1 MNDLR
6 SCLARLAMVGLCVS
20 WVGCGG
26 GDAPDAGSENLGAVD
41 APAPPVD
48 APAAPAKE
56 EGGEVAKAD
65 GAVAAPAP
73 GGDNVAAAEDKPG
86 EDKPGAATKGD
97 STGTTE
103 LFNMANNAPPP
114 PDPPAVSDAA
124 PNTPGGP
131 GGSGGMNPG
140 GMRPGMMTQNGAG
153 GSGGMR
159 GTRGSGMDQEG
170 GPGGSGAIGGL
181 AGMAGM
187 RMGGGGGSGYGMGGN
202 DTNAPANYTLPLT
215 AVTTFLNAVKSK
227 NKDRIA
233 DATALRS
240 VREAHSKSM
249 KQLFSNILDN
259 SISDEDVNDLAKQ
272 LEGYSIIGQN
282 TAVSSGQL
290 GIILGKSNGNYG
302 QYRRTITV
310 RHEAKGWK
318 VSDITGRSELE
329 GMRGVRLP
337 GMGRMPGR
345 RR

>member
-6 SCLARLAMVGLCVS
+6 SWLARLAMVGLCVS

-26 GDAPDAGSENLGAVD
+26 SDVPDPGSDNQAAAD
-41 APAPPVD
+41 APAPAGEGAPP
-48 APAAPAKE
+48 APAAPVKE

-65 GAVAAPAP
+65 APAGAPAAGGETTAAAP
-73 GGDNVAAAEDKPG
+73 AAEDKPG
-86 EDKPGAATKGD
+86 EDKTGATKGD

-114 PDPPAVSDAA
+114 PDPPAVSEAA
-124 PNTPGGP
+124 PSTPGAPGGSAGMRPGMGGPGGP
-131 GGSGGMNPG
+131 GGG
-140 GMRPGMMTQNGAG
+140 RGAAG
-153 GSGGMR
+153 TGIGS
-159 GTRGSGMDQEG
+159 EG
-170 GPGGSGAIGGL
+170 GPGGSGALGGL

-187 RMGGGGGSGYGMGGN
+187 RMPGGGGGGWGSGSGS
-202 DTNAPANYTLPLT
+202 DTNAPANYTMPMT
-215 AVTTFLNAVKSK
+215 AVMTFMNAVKSK
-227 NKDRIA
+227 DKDRIA

-240 VREAHSKSM
+240 VQMAHSKGM

-259 SISDEDVNDLAKQ
+259 SISDEDVKELAKQ
-272 LEGYSIIGQN
+272 LEGYQIIGQN

-290 GIILGKSNGNYG
+290 GIIIGKSNGNFG

-318 VSDITGRSELE
+318 VADITGRSELE

-337 GMGRMPGR
+337 GMGRGTGR

>member
-6 SCLARLAMVGLCVS
+6 SWLARLAMVGLCVS

-26 GDAPDAGSENLGAVD
+26 SDVPDAATDNQAAAD
-41 APAPPVD
+41 APPVEG
-48 APAAPAKE
+48 APPVPAAPAKE

-65 GAVAAPAP
+65 APAP
-73 GGDNVAAAEDKPG
+73 GGETTAAAPAAEDKPG
-86 EDKPGAATKGD
+86 EDKPGATKGD

-114 PDPPAVSDAA
+114 PDPPAVSEAA
-124 PNTPGGP
+124 PSTPGAP
-131 GGSGGMNPG
+131 GGSGGMT
-140 GMRPGMMTQNGAG
+140 PGMMGQGG
-153 GSGGMR
+153 RGGPGGPRSPSGSGLAA
-159 GTRGSGMDQEG
+159 EG
-170 GPGGSGAIGGL
+170 GPGGSGALGGL

-187 RMGGGGGSGYGMGGN
+187 RMPGGGSGGWGGGS
-202 DTNAPANYTLPLT
+202 DTNAPANYTMPMT
-215 AVTTFLNAVKSK
+215 AVVTFMNAVKAK
-227 NKDRIA
+227 DKDRIA

-240 VREAHSKSM
+240 VQMAHSKGM

-259 SISDEDVNDLAKQ
+259 SISDEDVNELAKQ
-272 LEGYSIIGQN
+272 LDGYQIIGQN

-290 GIILGKSNGNYG
+290 GIIIGRSNGNFG

-318 VSDITGRSELE
+318 VADITGRSELE

-337 GMGRMPGR
+337 GMGRSTGR

>member
-26 GDAPDAGSENLGAVD
+26 SDAPDPGSDNQA
-41 APAPPVD
+41 AVD
-48 APAAPAKE
+48 APAAPAEGAPAAPAKE
-56 EGGEVAKAD
+56 DGGEVAKAD
-65 GAVAAPAP
+65 GTVAAPAP
-73 GGDNVAAAEDKPG
+73 GGDTTAAAEDKPG
-86 EDKPGAATKGD
+86 EDKPGAAKGD

-124 PNTPGGP
+124 PSTPGAP
-131 GGSGGMNPG
+131 A
-140 GMRPGMMTQNGAG
+140 GMRPGMMGPGGPGGPGGPRGAG
-153 GSGGMR
+153 LV
-159 GTRGSGMDQEG
+159 QEG
-170 GPGGSGAIGGL
+170 GPGGSGALGGL

-187 RMGGGGGSGYGMGGN
+187 RMGGGGSGMGGN
-202 DTNAPANYTLPLT
+202 DTNAPANYTMPLT

-337 GMGRMPGR
+337 TMGRNTGR

>member
-26 GDAPDAGSENLGAVD
+26 GDAPDAASENLGSVD
-41 APAPPVD
+41 APAPSAD

-73 GGDNVAAAEDKPG
+73 GGDTTAAAEDKPG

-114 PDPPAVSDAA
+114 PDPPAVTDAA
-124 PNTPGGP
+124 PGTPGAP
-131 GGSGGMNPG
+131 GGSGGMVG
-140 GMRPGMMTQNGAG
+140 AMKPGMMAPN
-153 GSGGMR
+153 GSGGPGAMR
-159 GTRGSGMDQEG
+159 GPGGRGIAEEG

-187 RMGGGGGSGYGMGGN
+187 RMGGGGGGYGMGGN
-202 DTNAPANYTLPLT
+202 DSNAPANYTMPLT

-240 VREAHSKSM
+240 VQMAHSKGM

-259 SISDEDVNDLAKQ
+259 SISDDDVNDLAKQ
-272 LEGYSIIGQN
+272 LEGYQIIGQN

-290 GIILGKSNGNYG
+290 GIIIGKSNGNYG

-318 VSDITGRSELE
+318 VADITGRSELE

-337 GMGRMPGR
+337 GMGRSTGR